1 MHRVIFSTF
10 FYRSGWHFK
19 MFSREVANK
28 NTQISR
34 RLGKEQR
41 CHARKRQERTAS
53 NIVFTSML
61 MSRNYLPPLFR
72 IWSTVKEISCTEAGN
87 SKWSTN
93 VFRIWNC
100 TIRMRKRCLWKMK
113 VCICIQQLHCGQSFS
128 PLTRWH
134 DSNMQR
140 FRERAAK
147 FNNRKWI
154 MIKKCQK
161 TKNSPTF
168 TDCWTRWTLTW
179 ALRHLLLIVLTRQEL
194 LFYSSLSITS
204 QISELLT
211 IGSEGDAW
219 MDTRVLSSPGWK
231 INFTSWTIKA
241 TFSCNV

>member
-1 MHRVIFSTF
+1 MHRDIFSTF

-72 IWSTVKEISCTEAGN
+72 IWSTVKEIFCTEAGN

-100 TIRMRKRCLWKMK
+100 TIRMRKRCLRKMK

-128 PLTRWH
+128 PLTHWH

-204 QISELLT
+204 QISELLMIDDRT
-211 IGSEGDAW
+211 LGW
-219 MDTRVLSSPGWK
+219 TPGFYLLLGGRL
-231 INFTSWTIKA
+231 I
-241 TFSCNV
+241 